1 MARPRVRC
9 GRSRPRQTEMDLQPV
24 NRSKRSATDAGTAAV
39 LRHWREAV
47 PNDRLAHL
55 LKDARRGLS
64 RALQGRLARHSV
76 SYGHWT
82 YLRILWE
89 TDGLTQ
95 RELSEQAGVMEPT
108 TFAAL
113 KAMEK
118 MGYITRR
125 QMPDDRKKVFVF
137 LTARGRALKHKL
149 IPLAERVNEI
159 AVQHVSA
166 ADVAV
171 TRRTLLIMI
180 ENLARDEA
188 DSAGKRRRIPSTRE
202 LGRLV
207 AAAGSGAATRKRAFG

>member
-1 MARPRVRC
+1 MARPRVRR
-9 GRSRPRQTEMDLQPV
+9 GRSRPHQAEMDLQPV
-24 NRSKRSATDAGTAAV
+24 NRSKRSATDAATEAV

-125 QMPDDRKKVFVF
+125 QLPDDRKKVFIF

-149 IPLAERVNEI
+149 IPLAEQVNEI

-166 ADVAV
+166 ADVAA

-188 DSAGKRRRIPSTRE
+188 ESAGKRRRIPSTRE

-207 AAAGSGAATRKRAFG
+207 AAAGMAPRKRAFG

>member
-24 NRSKRSATDAGTAAV
+24 NRSKRSATDAATEAV

-89 TDGLTQ
+89 TEGVTE
-95 RELSEQAGVMEPT
+95 RELRARAG
-108 TFAAL
+108 A
-113 KAMEK
+113 
-118 MGYITRR
+118 
-125 QMPDDRKKVFVF
+125 
-137 LTARGRALKHKL
+137 
-149 IPLAERVNEI
+149 
-159 AVQHVSA
+159 
-166 ADVAV
+166 
-171 TRRTLLIMI
+171 
-180 ENLARDEA
+180 
-188 DSAGKRRRIPSTRE
+188 
-202 LGRLV
+202 
-207 AAAGSGAATRKRAFG
+207 